1 MELVPWG
8 RTDHAVY
15 LAPSEAATFRGL
27 WGDAAQALLRLTR
40 RCVARGL
47 PPPPVNELAR
57 AAQARRAHD
66 ALASRAPVDA
76 GDWRDDW
83 AWHRLRWL
91 HVGPRAPE
99 ARAIAWRLEC
109 RWIDEHGVIPF

>member
-8 RTDHAVY
+8 RTDRAVY

-47 PPPPVNELAR
+47 PPPPADDLAR
-57 AAQARRAHD
+57 AAQARRAYD

-76 GDWRDDW
+76 GDWRDTW
-83 AWHRLRWL
+83 AMSRLSWL
-91 HVGPRAPE
+91 LVGRRAAQ
-99 ARAIAWRLEC
+99 ARAIVARVE
-109 RWIDEHGVIPF
+109 RRFEDEHNVWPF

>member
-8 RTDHAVY
+8 RTDRAVY

-47 PPPPVNELAR
+47 PPPPADDLAR
-57 AAQARRAHD
+57 AAQARAI
-66 ALASRAPVDA
+66 V
-76 GDWRDDW
+76 
-83 AWHRLRWL
+83 
-91 HVGPRAPE
+91 
-99 ARAIAWRLEC
+99 ARVERRFE
-109 RWIDEHGVIPF
+109 DEHNVWPF